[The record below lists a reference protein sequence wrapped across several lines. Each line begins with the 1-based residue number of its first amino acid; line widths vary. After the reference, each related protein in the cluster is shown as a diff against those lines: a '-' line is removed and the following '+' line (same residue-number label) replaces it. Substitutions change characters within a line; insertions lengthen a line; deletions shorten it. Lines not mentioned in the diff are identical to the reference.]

1 MAEVIDFGAGTLSNS
16 GIPMPCLVL
25 PRALAELR
33 QMLGSAPGRHAT
45 ADHFALDLL
54 TKRDSSM
61 SLALALLWRLGYAKV
76 SGDGS

>member
-33 QMLGSAPGRHAT
+33 
-45 ADHFALDLL
+45 D
-54 TKRDSSM
+54 KCW
-61 SLALALLWRLGYAKV
+61 ALLLG
-76 SGDGS
+76 DMQQLTTLLWT